1 MALAEQMRRRQIS
14 GIAVKEELSALLPSP
29 PHPQPL
35 SPEYG
40 GEGSKT
46 PREGDA

>member
-1 MALAEQMRRRQIS
+1 MALAEQMRRRQMS
-14 GIAVKEELSALLPSP
+14 GFAVKEELLASLPAP

-35 SPEYG
+35 SPEAG
-40 GEGSKT
+40 ERGEGT